1 MELERHLVQG
11 SRGSARPGAC
21 LSREEHAAFGRHHRQ
36 PGRGQREHSCLLW
49 CGYDSAKKL
58 SGRKRFVMADV
69 LGGFVEVE
77 VLPASVPERAGA
89 ELLSERLHG

>member
-1 MELERHLVQG
+1 
-11 SRGSARPGAC
+11 
-21 LSREEHAAFGRHHRQ
+21 
-36 PGRGQREHSCLLW
+36 
-49 CGYDSAKKL
+49 
-58 SGRKRFVMADV
+58 MADV